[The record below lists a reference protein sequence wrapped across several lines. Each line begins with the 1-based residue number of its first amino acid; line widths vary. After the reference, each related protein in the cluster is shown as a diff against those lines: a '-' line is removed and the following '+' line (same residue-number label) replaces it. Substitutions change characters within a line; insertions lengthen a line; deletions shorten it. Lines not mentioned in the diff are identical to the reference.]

1 MSAVVPEMPTQHH
14 PIDALLG
21 ALVADTLAMP
31 VHWYYDRVAL
41 TRDYGELERC
51 LAPRNPHPDSILWR
65 SSYQAPNPRGD
76 ILHDQAVYWGQ
87 RGIHYHQFLT
97 AGENTLNFQLARQ
110 LHAQVKTQG
119 KYDPDLWLATY
130 QDFMLTPG
138 RHRDT
143 YIEEYHRAF
152 FTNLARG
159 LPPQRCGIED
169 IHIGGLASV
178 PALFAALDKTGET
191 VLRQA
196 VQTHVALTHRHPKVL
211 AAADTLTRLL
221 LSVTQGEALRPA
233 IERLA
238 TDWLSPRRMKQ
249 WADSDDLEVI
259 GVHLSPA
266 CYIVDA
272 FPAALYLTWKYADD
286 FAAGIR
292 ANARVGGDS
301 CHRGAVVGSLLG
313 LALGVPETWLA
324 QLKDP
329 LP

>member
-1 MSAVVPEMPTQHH
+1 MVIQRLPV
-14 PIDALLG
+14 DALLG

-41 TRDYGELERC
+41 SRDYGELERC
-51 LAPRNPHPDSILWR
+51 LSPRNPHPDSILWR

-87 RGIHYHQFLT
+87 RGVHYHQFLA
-97 AGENTLNFQLARQ
+97 AGENTLNFQLAR
-110 LHAQVKTQG
+110 LLYAQVKTQG

-152 FTNLARG
+152 FSNLARG
-159 LPPQRCGIED
+159 QPPRRCGIED
-169 IHIGGLASV
+169 IHIGGLAPV
-178 PALFAALDKTGET
+178 PALFAALLASFAKPGEAG
-191 VLRQA
+191 LRQA
-196 VQTHVALTHRHPKVL
+196 VQTHVSLTHRHPKVL

-221 LSVTQGEALRPA
+221 LAVAEGEALRPA

-238 TDWLSPRRMKQ
+238 SDWLSPRRLAQ
-249 WADSDDLEVI
+249 WETKSDLEVI

-266 CYIVDA
+266 CYIVEA

-313 LALGVPETWLA
+313 LALGVPEAWLA

-329 LP
+329 FPS

>member
-1 MSAVVPEMPTQHH
+1 MSTPRCPV
-14 PIDALLG
+14 DALRG
-21 ALVADTLAMP
+21 ALVADALAMP
-31 VHWYYDRVAL
+31 VHWYYDRSAL
-41 TRDYGELERC
+41 ARDYGELERC

-65 SSYQAPNPRGD
+65 SSYRALNPRGE
-76 ILHDQAVYWGQ
+76 ILHDQDAYWGQ
-87 RGIHYHQFLT
+87 RGVHYHQFLA
-97 AGENTLNFQLARQ
+97 AGENTLNFQLAR
-110 LHAQVKTQG
+110 LLYAQVRTQG
-119 KYDPDLWLATY
+119 GYDPDRWLATY

-138 RHRDT
+138 QHRDT

-159 LPPQRCGIED
+159 LPPRVCGIED
-169 IHIGGLASV
+169 IHIGGLAAV
-178 PALFAALDKTGET
+178 PALFAALAEPDEASLG
-191 VLRQA
+191 QA
-196 VQTHVALTHRHPKVL
+196 VQTHVALTHRYPKVL

-221 LSVTQGEALRPA
+221 LTVAQSEALRPA

-238 TDWLSPRRMKQ
+238 TDWLSPRRLAQ
-249 WADSDDLEVI
+249 WAAKSDLEVI

-266 CYIVDA
+266 CYIADA
-272 FPAALYLTWKYADD
+272 FPAAMYLAWKYADD

-313 LALGVPETWLA
+313 LALGVPENWLV

-329 LP
+329 LPT